1 MNKDLD
7 SKKNILK
14 EKILELNDMI
24 IERLNKDVNEEKIKE
39 SFKTSSDNLLISID
53 KFVVYFNEII
63 LKINEKKQSN
73 NNIVTSLKLYLDGLE
88 EVINLLQNSVTDI
101 KNNYNIK

>member
-1 MNKDLD
+1 M
-7 SKKNILK
+7 
-14 EKILELNDMI
+14 
-24 IERLNKDVNEEKIKE
+24 
-39 SFKTSSDNLLISID
+39 FT
-53 KFVVYFNEII
+53 NEII

-101 KNNYNIK
+101 KIIIILNNIYMADTNVTLTLAMQDEDFKGK